1 MTTSTRNAILRHP
14 TTWIGT
20 IILTGCASMAGQQS
34 LTPDHELIALYD
46 NEEVVSGELPNGFN
60 YHIDTWAENASTVE
74 FRLKVDFG
82 SLDEAQDELGYA
94 HFIEHMAFN
103 GTEHY
108 PGQSLT
114 DYLKSTGM
122 DFGGDINAYTDFD
135 ETVYQLSVPAD
146 QPDLVTEAYQVLA
159 DWAGGIQFDP
169 AEVEAEKGVVI
180 EEWRLGNSGEAPV
193 WLQQYQS
200 LYQGTD
206 YIERLPIGTPESIEQ
221 ATAESL
227 RALYERTYR
236 ADRMTLYVSGGLSLG
251 DAQYQIHKAF
261 ADLPRATDFEPNR
274 PEVDYQGGRYWVASD
289 ETITGS
295 YLEQGRV
302 LRPDPLTTVPGQQDE
317 LFSELL
323 IKALEE
329 RSEQWGDQQTPM
341 VDVEVYAYFQE
352 DDAYVIDLIA
362 SPRGPLSVDHA
373 ADLESLWQQLIQ
385 HGISKEEY
393 QLYGRRLINDLTVQG
408 DALADYSAAE
418 RLDWIKFVTESGMT
432 LFDWDDYID
441 AGQYLH
447 SYYRH
452 DDFNVWLR
460 KHLTEAPIV
469 AGAVV
474 TPNEVSDWNSDE
486 LQAVIEQT
494 ASRSVAAMDVVIDE
508 QSELA
513 LNRRPGEVTLSV
525 GTEIPNLIR
534 MKLSNGLT
542 VWYYPTDIEQ
552 NRVIVNLVSR
562 GGTAVKSREDAVL
575 DLFWSNALMDTPPA
589 TMSHSA
595 YLDWQNQHGI
605 DGSVYSFDTSS
616 GLYWDGRPDGIDW
629 MLAMIAHQMQP
640 MTFADA
646 TVEEYQVGTRD
657 YLTAF
662 PDTPNGRTE
671 AAIKPFIID
680 QPGFATLTLDD
691 LEGVTVESLTDY
703 QSQWLAKGTGLDL
716 FVIGN
721 VGQDDLVDALEANL
735 AGVPLPDVS
744 DGAVDPYHWSG
755 QQRVRVPAHGE
766 DRTDIDMRIRLTE
779 AIWDQS
785 QRKTANLTAAML
797 EDYLMSEIREAQG
810 DSYDVT
816 VGVDQAEPEIPA
828 TYLIINTSTAPARA
842 EAVLDTVETA
852 LAEPDIWLTD
862 DRLEMVKRQDEES
875 DRRMRNNLYEILE
888 DMEFFTRT
896 DRTLEDYTRMDKIR
910 ETIGLKDSRQ
920 FLSRVQSS
928 EDRLILTIEP
938 RKN

>member
-34 LTPDHELIALYD
+34 LTPDHELLALYD
-46 NEEVVSGELPNGFN
+46 NEEVVSGELPNGFQ
-60 YHIDTWAENASTVE
+60 YHIDTWATGASTVE
-74 FRLKVDFG
+74 FRLKVDVG
-82 SLDEAQDELGYA
+82 SLDESENELGYA

-122 DFGGDINAYTDFD
+122 DFGGDINAYTDYD
-135 ETVYQLSVPAD
+135 ETVFQLSVPAD

-169 AEVEAEKGVVI
+169 AEVEAEKGVII
-180 EEWRLGNSGEAPV
+180 EEWRLGNSGEDPV

-206 YIERLPIGTPESIEQ
+206 YIERLPIGTPQSIEQ

-227 RALYERTYR
+227 RSLYERTYR

-261 ADLPRATDFEPNR
+261 ADLPRATDYEPNR
-274 PEVDYQGGRYWVASD
+274 PEVDYRGGRYWVASD

-302 LRPDPLTTVPGQQDE
+302 LRPDPLTTVSGQQDE

-329 RSEQWGDQQTPM
+329 RSEQWGKQQTPM

-352 DDAYVIDLIA
+352 DDAYVIDLTA
-362 SPRGPLSVDHA
+362 SPRGPLSVNHA

-385 HGISKEEY
+385 HGISEQEY
-393 QLYGRRLINDLTVQG
+393 QVYGRRLINDLTVQG

-432 LFDWDDYID
+432 LFDWDDYVD

-452 DDFNVWLR
+452 DDFNAWLR
-460 KHLTEAPIV
+460 TRLAQAPIV

-474 TPNEVSDWNSDE
+474 TPNEFADWNAGE
-486 LQAVIEQT
+486 LQVVIERT
-494 ASRSVAAMDVVIDE
+494 ASRSVAAMDVVIDD
-508 QSELA
+508 QTELA
-513 LNRRPGEVTLSV
+513 LNRRPGDVTLSV
-525 GTEIPNLIR
+525 GTDIPNLIR
-534 MKLSNGLT
+534 MNLSNGLT
-542 VWYYPTDIEQ
+542 VWYYPTDIER

-575 DLFWSNALMDTPPA
+575 DLFWSNVLMDTAPA
-589 TMSHSA
+589 GMSHSA

-605 DGSVYSFDTSS
+605 DGSVYSFASSS
-616 GLYWDGRPDGIDW
+616 GLYWDGRPDGLDW

-640 MTFADA
+640 MTFDDA
-646 TVEEYQVGTRD
+646 TVEEYRVGTRD

-662 PDTPNGRTE
+662 PDTPDGRTE
-671 AAIKPFIID
+671 AAIKPYIID

-691 LEGVTVESLTDY
+691 LGAVTVERLTDY

-721 VGQDDLVDALEANL
+721 VGQDDLVAALEANL
-735 AGVPLPDVS
+735 AGVPLPDFG

-755 QQRVRVPAHGE
+755 PQRVRVPAHGE
-766 DRTDIDMRIRLTE
+766 DRTDIEMRIRLAD

-785 QRKTANLTAAML
+785 ERKTANLTATML
-797 EDYLMSEIREAQG
+797 EDYLMGEIREVQG
-810 DSYDVT
+810 DSYDVS

-842 EAVLDTVETA
+842 DAVIDTLETA
-852 LAEPDIWLTD
+852 LAEPDLWLTEK
-862 DRLEMVKRQDEES
+862 RLNTVKRQDEES

-888 DMEFFTRT
+888 DMEFFTRK
-896 DRTLEDYTRMDKIR
+896 DRSLEDYTRMDKIR
-910 ETIGLKDSRQ
+910 EAVRLKDSRQ

-928 EDRLILTIEP
+928 GDRLILTIEP
-938 RKN
+938 RKR